1 MAIPFL
7 NNINLSNN
15 EVQNVK
21 LHNTSTIS
29 ATSSNLGQIYFD
41 TDSGDKRVKVNSD
54 YASAGSYVMEPLA
67 FETWVTANFADGT
80 VTSVGLS
87 MPSAFT
93 VTNSPV
99 TTSGTLNVTGSG
111 SVTDYIDGTGA
122 IQAFPTL
129 DNYQSWGLSGDTG
142 VNHTISSGD
151 VVEISGGTDISTQV
165 SPSPV
170 DTIKIHH
177 SLITRT
183 DTTSTDSGNSHGDS
197 FAVVDSITSS
207 STGHITAVN
216 VKTVSFPASDNTDTI
231 YNLSVQAGGANTSV
245 IRLADSHSSNDDV
258 TISGTL
264 TTVKV
269 TENTGTD
276 TIILDLQDDVTIV
289 NDLTVGGDINV
300 TGSLNSFT
308 TSELLVQ
315 DQYVTLNSGQTTP
328 VLDAFLKVERG
339 TTDVAVKWNEATDRW
354 QFTND
359 GTTYYNIPIST
370 EYNNYVHP
378 THPGDDIDV
387 DTGPLTGAVVVS
399 DIDIN
404 ITTDTLGHVTDANG
418 VISTRTLTL
427 ADLGYTGATNADNY
441 GSWTIQDGDATTYP
455 ITSGDTLQIASGTGI
470 VSNFTAD
477 DVLTISHSDTSTQA
491 SVNNSGRTYIQ
502 DITLDDFG
510 HITAIASAT
519 ETVTDTQL
527 ATAAALVDVSA
538 MGVNT
543 TASFTHGLASKNLI
557 VQMYDVVTGEVVF
570 ADIDHTSINAI
581 SVSFSVTPTND
592 IRVVVIDAKNGL
604 TDKTVSYS

>member
-99 TTSGTLNVTGSG
+99 TTSGTLDVTGSG

-129 DNYQSWGLSGDTG
+129 DNYQSWELSGDTG
-142 VNHTISSGD
+142 VDHTISSGD
-151 VVEISGGTDISTQV
+151 VVEISGGTDISTIV

-170 DTIKIHH
+170 DTVVINH

-197 FAVVDSITSS
+197 FTVVDSITSS

-216 VKTVSFPASDNTDTI
+216 VKTVTLPASDNTDTTYSI
-231 YNLSVQAGGANTSV
+231 SSVDGPSNTADIVLTAGGSGSGTDIVTLSGTTSEITVESAADV
-245 IRLADSHSSNDDV
+245 ITIGLPDDV
-258 TISGTL
+258 TIT
-264 TTVKV
+264 
-269 TENTGTD
+269 
-276 TIILDLQDDVTIV
+276 

-359 GTTYYNIPIST
+359 GSTYYNIPISS
-370 EYNNYVHP
+370 EYDNFNFNVQVGG
-378 THPGDDIDV
+378 TSQEVADGGTVTFAQGGGLTVGIGGDD
-387 DTGPLTGAVVVS
+387 T
-399 DIDIN
+399 
-404 ITTDTLGHVTDANG
+404 IT
-418 VISTRTLTL
+418 
-427 ADLGYTGATNADNY
+427 Y
-441 GSWTIQDGDATTYP
+441 
-455 ITSGDTLQIASGTGI
+455 
-470 VSNFTAD
+470 
-477 DVLTISHSDTSTQA
+477 SHADTSTQA

-527 ATAAALVDVSA
+527 ATASALIDVSA

>member
-99 TTSGTLNVTGSG
+99 TTSGTLDVTGSG
-111 SVTDYIDGTGA
+111 LVTDYIDGTGA

-129 DNYQSWGLSGDTG
+129 DNYQSWELSGDTG

-151 VVEISGGTDISTQV
+151 VVEVSGGTDISTIV

-170 DTIKIHH
+170 DTVVINH

-197 FAVVDSITSS
+197 FTVVDSITSS

-216 VKTVSFPASDNTDTI
+216 VKTVTLPASDNTDTTYSI
-231 YNLSVQAGGANTSV
+231 SSVDGPSNTADIVLTAGGSGSGTDIVTLSGTTSEITVESAADV
-245 IRLADSHSSNDDV
+245 ITIGLPDDV
-258 TISGTL
+258 TIT
-264 TTVKV
+264 
-269 TENTGTD
+269 
-276 TIILDLQDDVTIV
+276 

-359 GTTYYNIPIST
+359 GSTYYNIPISS
-370 EYNNYVHP
+370 EYDNFNFNVQVGG
-378 THPGDDIDV
+378 TSQEVADGGTVTFAQGGGLTVGIGGDD
-387 DTGPLTGAVVVS
+387 T
-399 DIDIN
+399 
-404 ITTDTLGHVTDANG
+404 IT
-418 VISTRTLTL
+418 
-427 ADLGYTGATNADNY
+427 Y
-441 GSWTIQDGDATTYP
+441 
-455 ITSGDTLQIASGTGI
+455 
-470 VSNFTAD
+470 
-477 DVLTISHSDTSTQA
+477 SHADTSTQA
-491 SVNNSGRTYIQ
+491 SVDNSGRTYIQ

-527 ATAAALVDVSA
+527 ATASALIDVSA

-557 VQMYDVVTGEVVF
+557 VQMYDAITGEVVY
-570 ADIDHTSINAI
+570 ADIDHTSVNAI

-604 TDKTVSYS
+604 TDKTVTYS

>member
-80 VTSVGLS
+80 ATSVGLS

-99 TTSGTLNVTGSG
+99 TTSGTLNVTANG

-129 DNYQSWGLSGDTG
+129 DNYQSWELSGDTG
-142 VNHTISSGD
+142 VNYTISSGD

-165 SPSPV
+165 SPSFV
-170 DTIKIHH
+170 DTVKINH

-216 VKTVSFPASDNTDTI
+216 VKTVSFPASDNTDTT
-231 YNLSVQAGGANTSV
+231 YDLSVQAGGANTSV

-258 TISGTL
+258 TISGTS

-269 TENTGTD
+269 TENTGTN

-300 TGSLNSFT
+300 TGSLNSYT

-359 GTTYYNIPIST
+359 GSTYYNIPISS
-370 EYNNYVHP
+370 EYDNFNFNVQVGG
-378 THPGDDIDV
+378 TSQEVGDGGTVTFAVGNSGLTVAISGDD
-387 DTGPLTGAVVVS
+387 T
-399 DIDIN
+399 
-404 ITTDTLGHVTDANG
+404 IT
-418 VISTRTLTL
+418 
-427 ADLGYTGATNADNY
+427 Y
-441 GSWTIQDGDATTYP
+441 
-455 ITSGDTLQIASGTGI
+455 
-470 VSNFTAD
+470 
-477 DVLTISHSDTSTQA
+477 SHADTSSQA
-491 SVNNSGRTYIQ
+491 SVDNSGRTYIQ
-502 DITLDDFG
+502 DITLDDYG
-510 HITAIASAT
+510 HITGITSAT
-519 ETVTDTQL
+519 ETVVDTQL

>member
-80 VTSVGLS
+80 ATSVGLS

-99 TTSGTLNVTGSG
+99 TTSGTLNVTANG

-129 DNYQSWGLSGDTG
+129 DNYQSWELSGDTG
-142 VNHTISSGD
+142 VNYTISSGD

-165 SPSPV
+165 SPSFV
-170 DTIKIHH
+170 DTVKINH

-216 VKTVSFPASDNTDTI
+216 LKTVSFPASDNTDTT
-231 YNLSVQAGGANTSV
+231 YDLSVQAGGANTSV

-258 TISGTL
+258 TISGTS

-269 TENTGTD
+269 TENTGTN

-300 TGSLNSFT
+300 TGSLNSYT

-339 TTDVAVKWNEATDRW
+339 ATDVAVKWNEATDRW

-359 GTTYYNIPIST
+359 GSTYYNIPISS
-370 EYNNYVHP
+370 EYDNFNFNVQVGG
-378 THPGDDIDV
+378 TSQEVGDGGTVTFAAGNSGLTVAISGDD
-387 DTGPLTGAVVVS
+387 T
-399 DIDIN
+399 
-404 ITTDTLGHVTDANG
+404 IT
-418 VISTRTLTL
+418 
-427 ADLGYTGATNADNY
+427 Y
-441 GSWTIQDGDATTYP
+441 
-455 ITSGDTLQIASGTGI
+455 
-470 VSNFTAD
+470 
-477 DVLTISHSDTSTQA
+477 SHADTSSQA
-491 SVNNSGRTYIQ
+491 SVDNSGRTYIQ
-502 DITLDDFG
+502 DITLDDYG
-510 HITAIASAT
+510 HITGITSAT
-519 ETVTDTQL
+519 ETVVDTQL

>member
-80 VTSVGLS
+80 ATSVGLS

-99 TTSGTLNVTGSG
+99 TTSGTLNVTANG

-129 DNYQSWGLSGDTG
+129 DNYQSWELSGDTG
-142 VNHTISSGD
+142 VNYTISSGD

-165 SPSPV
+165 SPSFV
-170 DTIKIHH
+170 DTVKINH

-216 VKTVSFPASDNTDTI
+216 LKTVSFPASDNTDTT
-231 YNLSVQAGGANTSV
+231 YDLSVQAGGANTSV

-258 TISGTL
+258 TISGTS

-269 TENTGTD
+269 TENTGTN

-300 TGSLNSFT
+300 TGSLNSYT

-359 GTTYYNIPIST
+359 GSTYYNIPISS
-370 EYNNYVHP
+370 EYDNFNFNVQVGG
-378 THPGDDIDV
+378 TSQEVGDGGTVTFAVGNSGLTVAISGDD
-387 DTGPLTGAVVVS
+387 T
-399 DIDIN
+399 
-404 ITTDTLGHVTDANG
+404 IT
-418 VISTRTLTL
+418 
-427 ADLGYTGATNADNY
+427 Y
-441 GSWTIQDGDATTYP
+441 
-455 ITSGDTLQIASGTGI
+455 
-470 VSNFTAD
+470 
-477 DVLTISHSDTSTQA
+477 SHADTSSQA
-491 SVNNSGRTYIQ
+491 SVDNSGRTYIQ
-502 DITLDDFG
+502 DITLDDYG
-510 HITAIASAT
+510 HITGITSAT
-519 ETVTDTQL
+519 ETVVDTQL

>member
-1 MAIPFL
+1 
-7 NNINLSNN
+7 
-15 EVQNVK
+15 
-21 LHNTSTIS
+21 
-29 ATSSNLGQIYFD
+29 
-41 TDSGDKRVKVNSD
+41 
-54 YASAGSYVMEPLA
+54 MEPLA

-129 DNYQSWGLSGDTG
+129 DNYQSWELSGDTG

-151 VVEISGGTDISTQV
+151 VVEISGGTDISTIV

-170 DTIKIHH
+170 DTIVINH

-197 FAVVDSITSS
+197 FTVVDSITSS

-216 VKTVSFPASDNTDTI
+216 VKTVSFPASDNTDTT
-231 YNLSVQAGGANTSV
+231 YDLSVQAGGANTSV

-258 TISGTL
+258 TISGTS

-269 TENTGTD
+269 TENTGTN

-300 TGSLNSFT
+300 TGSLNSYT

-315 DQYVTLNSGQTTP
+315 DQYVTLNSGQTSG
-328 VLDAFLKVERG
+328 VLDAFVKVERG
-339 TTDVAVKWNEATDRW
+339 ATDVAIKWNEATDRW

-359 GTTYYNIPIST
+359 GSTYYNIPISS
-370 EYNNYVHP
+370 EYDNFNFNVQVGG
-378 THPGDDIDV
+378 TSQEVADGGTVTFAQGGGLTVGIGGDD
-387 DTGPLTGAVVVS
+387 T
-399 DIDIN
+399 
-404 ITTDTLGHVTDANG
+404 IT
-418 VISTRTLTL
+418 
-427 ADLGYTGATNADNY
+427 Y
-441 GSWTIQDGDATTYP
+441 
-455 ITSGDTLQIASGTGI
+455 
-470 VSNFTAD
+470 
-477 DVLTISHSDTSTQA
+477 SHADTSSQS

-502 DITLDDFG
+502 DITLDTYG
-510 HITAIASAT
+510 HITGITSAT
-519 ETVTDTQL
+519 ETVTNTDTQL
-527 ATAAALVDVSA
+527 ATAAALIDVSA
-538 MGVNT
+538 MGSNT

-557 VQMYDVVTGEVVF
+557 VQMYDVTTGEVVF
-570 ADIDHTSINAI
+570 ADIDHTSNNAI
-581 SVSFSVTPTND
+581 SIIFASTPSSD

>member
-80 VTSVGLS
+80 ATSVGLS

-99 TTSGTLNVTGSG
+99 TTSGTLNVTANG

-129 DNYQSWGLSGDTG
+129 DNYQSWELSGDTG

-165 SPSPV
+165 SPSFV
-170 DTIKIHH
+170 DTVKINH

-216 VKTVSFPASDNTDTI
+216 LKTVSFPASDNTDTT
-231 YNLSVQAGGANTSV
+231 YDLSVQAGGANTSV

-258 TISGTL
+258 TISGTS

-269 TENTGTD
+269 TENTGTN

-300 TGSLNSFT
+300 TGSLNSYT

-315 DQYVTLNSGQTTP
+315 YQYVTLNSGQTTP

-359 GTTYYNIPIST
+359 GSTYYNIPISS
-370 EYNNYVHP
+370 EYDNFNFNVQVGG
-378 THPGDDIDV
+378 TSQEVGDGGTVTFAAGNSGLTVAISGDD
-387 DTGPLTGAVVVS
+387 T
-399 DIDIN
+399 
-404 ITTDTLGHVTDANG
+404 IT
-418 VISTRTLTL
+418 
-427 ADLGYTGATNADNY
+427 Y
-441 GSWTIQDGDATTYP
+441 
-455 ITSGDTLQIASGTGI
+455 
-470 VSNFTAD
+470 
-477 DVLTISHSDTSTQA
+477 SHADTSSQA
-491 SVNNSGRTYIQ
+491 SVDNSGRTYIQ
-502 DITLDDFG
+502 DITLDDYG
-510 HITAIASAT
+510 HITGITSAT
-519 ETVTDTQL
+519 ETVVDTQL

>member
-80 VTSVGLS
+80 ATSVGLS

-99 TTSGTLNVTGSG
+99 TTSGTLNVTANG

-129 DNYQSWGLSGDTG
+129 DNYQSWELSGDTG
-142 VNHTISSGD
+142 VNYTISSGD

-165 SPSPV
+165 SPSFV
-170 DTIKIHH
+170 DTVKINH

-216 VKTVSFPASDNTDTI
+216 LKTVSFPASDNTDTT
-231 YNLSVQAGGANTSV
+231 YDLSVQAGGANTSV

-258 TISGTL
+258 TISGTS

-269 TENTGTD
+269 TENTGTN

-300 TGSLNSFT
+300 TGSLNSYT

-359 GTTYYNIPIST
+359 GSTYYNIPISS
-370 EYNNYVHP
+370 EYDNFNFNVQVGG
-378 THPGDDIDV
+378 TSQEVGDGGTVTFAAGNSGLTVAISGDD
-387 DTGPLTGAVVVS
+387 T
-399 DIDIN
+399 
-404 ITTDTLGHVTDANG
+404 IT
-418 VISTRTLTL
+418 
-427 ADLGYTGATNADNY
+427 Y
-441 GSWTIQDGDATTYP
+441 
-455 ITSGDTLQIASGTGI
+455 
-470 VSNFTAD
+470 
-477 DVLTISHSDTSTQA
+477 SHADTSSQA
-491 SVNNSGRTYIQ
+491 SVDNSGRTYIQ
-502 DITLDDFG
+502 DITLDDYG
-510 HITAIASAT
+510 HITGITSAT
-519 ETVTDTQL
+519 ETVVDTQL